1 MKITISGFQLVPSGP
16 RKSVRN
22 IPFFGLKRQYELYK
36 DELLDAADSVYR
48 SGQVLDGEH
57 TEAFELQIAGRC
69 HRQYALA
76 VNSCSMGLFLAL
88 ESLNIRM
95 SPIIIPTVS
104 FPATLN
110 AALMGHNIPV
120 YCDVDEHG
128 LIDLESLPFNPRA
141 NKINAMMYVN
151 IFGNVIDYERMHVIT
166 DFFNNDEITI
176 IEDAAQSFGAYYKD
190 TPSGKLGDI
199 SVLSFDPTKNLPNYG
214 SGGMVLTDDWAVYQ
228 TLKNLRDNGKED
240 GHMSYG
246 TNSKMNE
253 ADCAQML
260 VKLKYFD
267 EWQRR
272 RTEIAEFYTE
282 HLKDYVRVTRVS
294 PDVTHAWHKY
304 PIWLE
309 DKFYNQGPV
318 MSPVRHRVQQLLHA
332 AGIDTKIHY
341 PTALPELSCN
351 PSSSFMQH
359 PNIYPMA
366 ETHSRTELSL
376 PIYPELTDLEVEYIV
391 ETVIDCISAESVD

>member
-1 MKITISGFQLVPSGP
+1 MPSGP
-16 RKSVRN
+16 IKSVIN
-22 IPFFGLKRQYELYK
+22 IPFFGLKRQYEAYRE
-36 DELLDAADSVYR
+36 ELLDATDSVYR
-48 SGQVLDGEH
+48 TGQVLDGDR

-69 HRQYALA
+69 HREYALA

-88 ESLNIRM
+88 EALNIRM
-95 SPIIIPTVS
+95 SPIIMPTVS

-120 YCDVDEHG
+120 YCDVDDHA
-128 LIDLESLPFNPRA
+128 LIDLETLPFSPKA

-151 IFGNVIDYERMHVIT
+151 IFGNVVDYERMHVIT
-166 DFFNNDEITI
+166 DFFNNGEITV

-214 SGGMVLTDDWAVYQ
+214 SGGMVLTDDWATYQ
-228 TLKNLRDNGKED
+228 SLKNLRDNGKD
-240 GHMSYG
+240 DAHTTYG
-246 TNSKMNE
+246 TNTKMSE

-272 RTEIAEFYTE
+272 RTEIAEFYSDN
-282 HLKDYVRVTRVS
+282 LKEYVRVTQDN
-294 PDVTHAWHKY
+294 PNVTHAWHKY
-304 PIWLE
+304 PIWLT
-309 DKFYNQGPV
+309 DQFYNQGPEAV
-318 MSPVRHRVQQLLHA
+318 PVRHRVKQMLYS

-341 PTALPELSCN
+341 PTPLPELACN
-351 PSSSFMQH
+351 PHSSFMQT
-359 PNIYPMA
+359 PNIYPVA
-366 ETHSRTELSL
+366 EVHSRTELSL